1 MSVVEYPQRAQ
12 AVVMLLLTNLF
23 WGFSF
28 PVVKALTQV
37 HARIVPE
44 AGTWFATCN
53 TIGPRFVLGTVV
65 LLLMQARSFW
75 RIRRA
80 EWQQGLLIAFF
91 SAGGMM
97 LQNDGLQFTAASTSA
112 FLTQLYAVLI
122 PLSLALWQRRNPGAS
137 VWVSCVLVLAGVAIL
152 GGFDWRTFTFG
163 RGETETLA
171 SSFFFMGQILCLGW
185 RRFADNRPEK
195 ITLVMFGAQA
205 VIFTGLSWLAAPEA
219 ATLLVPWQSPEWL
232 GLTLILTV
240 FCTVG
245 AFSLM
250 NTWQPRISTT
260 EAGLLY
266 CFEPI
271 FASLLAMVLPAWFSR
286 WADLDYPNEIATVG
300 LLVGGALI
308 TGANVL
314 LLTRPPRVALPAG

>member
-53 TIGPRFVLGTVV
+53 TIGPRFLLATVV
-65 LLLMQARSFW
+65 LMIMQARSFW

-80 EWQQGLLIAFF
+80 EWQQGLLITLFS
-91 SAGGMM
+91 SAGML

-122 PLSLALWQRRNPGAS
+122 PLSLAVWQRRNPGAS

-152 GGFDWRTFTFG
+152 GGFDWRTFTFS
-163 RGETETLA
+163 RGETETLL

-185 RRFADNRPEK
+185 RRFAGNRPEK
-195 ITLVMFGAQA
+195 ITLVMFGSQA
-205 VIFTGLSWLAAPEA
+205 LIFGLLTLGAVPEP
-219 ATLLVPWQSPEWL
+219 ATVLVPWQSPEWL
-232 GLTLILTV
+232 GFTLILTV
-240 FCTVG
+240 FCTLG

-286 WADLDYPNEIATVG
+286 WADLDYPNEVVTAG

-308 TGANVL
+308 TAANVL
-314 LLTRPPRVALPAG
+314 LLMRPPRVALPAG